1 QIMKDGLMM
10 SNAGMKSVFSE
21 WNRGRLESYLIKIT
35 SDILGYK
42 DAGGGDLI
50 DSILDTA
57 GQKGT
62 GKWASIAALDEGVPL
77 TLICE
82 AVFARSLSAD
92 KEGRVKAS
100 GLLECGTEK
109 QPVEIAD
116 LESALYAAKLVSYA
130 QGYSLMRAAA
140 KTYVWNL
147 NYGGIAL
154 MWRGGCIIR
163 SAFLGKIRDAFAAD
177 PELEN
182 LLLSPFFREE
192 MLSCEKSLRRVVSA
206 AVMSGIPVPALSSAL
221 AYFDGLRCGRL
232 PANLLQAMRDYFGA
246 HTYERVDAP
255 RGEHFHT
262 DWTNAGGATASTFYN
277 A

>member
-1 QIMKDGLMM
+1 M
-10 SNAGMKSVFSE
+10 
-21 WNRGRLESYLIKIT
+21 
-35 SDILGYK
+35 
-42 DAGGGDLI
+42 
-50 DSILDTA
+50 
-57 GQKGT
+57 
-62 GKWASIAALDEGVPL
+62 PL

-140 KTYVWNL
+140 KTYGWNL

-182 LLLSPFFREE
+182 LLLSP
-192 MLSCEKSLRRVVSA
+192 L
-206 AVMSGIPVPALSSAL
+206 
-221 AYFDGLRCGRL
+221 
-232 PANLLQAMRDYFGA
+232 
-246 HTYERVDAP
+246 
-255 RGEHFHT
+255 
-262 DWTNAGGATASTFYN
+262 TASSFFGS
-277 A
+277 ADAIA